1 MKGNIFKL
9 CLGFTVDLTL
19 IARAGLNIKQSLQS
33 KRGIKDL
40 KNVKNAIKM
49 KKDGTNKGPKA
60 YDDLNP
66 TLMDDDN
73 WLSLLATL
81 F

>member
-1 MKGNIFKL
+1 M
-9 CLGFTVDLTL
+9 DLTL

-66 TLMDDDN
+66 FLMDDEYL
-73 WLSLLATL
+73 LSLSQFVFDSILSH
-81 F
+81 